1 MTHDPELTEAAAN
14 VTATMQ
20 RLIED
25 LGAKPITPKRF
36 CYAACELRSM
46 AEYLSQV
53 ADAAEAG
60 QRYAEPVESEGGL
73 L

>member
-14 VTATMQ
+14 VAATMR

-25 LGAKPITPKRF
+25 LSAKPITPKRLRW
-36 CYAACELRSM
+36 AACEFRSM
-46 AEYLSQV
+46 AEYLQEV